1 MELLK
6 TYATEIILTFLTMGI
21 SWIAKSI
28 YSQSKA
34 MAELLRINRIQT
46 ETIAC
51 HTKVTRNII
60 RALRSHSYAL
70 KEAGANG
77 STESALE
84 HIGHAEDDLNACL
97 EGNSKCAMSKEVV
110 A

>member
-1 MELLK
+1 MNLLK
-6 TYATEIILTFLTMGI
+6 EYATEIILTFLTMGI
-21 SWIAKSI
+21 SWIARSI
-28 YSQSKA
+28 YAQSKA
-34 MAELLRINRIQT
+34 MTELLRINRIQT

-77 STESALE
+77 STERALE
-84 HIGHAEDDLNACL
+84 HIGHAEDELNSCL

>member
-1 MELLK
+1 MNLLK
-6 TYATEIILTFLTMGI
+6 EYTTEIILTFLTMGI

-34 MAELLRINRIQT
+34 MEELLKINRIQT

-77 STESALE
+77 STERALE
-84 HIGHAEDDLNACL
+84 HIGHAEDDLNSCL
-97 EGNSKCAMSKEVV
+97 EWNSKCAMSKEVV

>member
-6 TYATEIILTFLTMGI
+6 TYSTEIILTFLTMGI

-46 ETIAC
+46 YT
-51 HTKVTRNII
+51 TKSFV
-60 RALRSHSYAL
+60 
-70 KEAGANG
+70 
-77 STESALE
+77 
-84 HIGHAEDDLNACL
+84 
-97 EGNSKCAMSKEVV
+97 
-110 A
+110 